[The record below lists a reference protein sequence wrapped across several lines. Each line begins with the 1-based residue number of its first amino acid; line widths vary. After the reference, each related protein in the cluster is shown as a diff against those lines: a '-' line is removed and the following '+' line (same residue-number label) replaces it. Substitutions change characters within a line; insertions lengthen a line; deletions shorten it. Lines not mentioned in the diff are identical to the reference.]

1 MTDKTTIHEQ
11 LCNDIHELYVKKNN
25 DYGDSFAKLRQ
36 DYPESI
42 CIRLQ
47 DKMNRLKSLMVDKN
61 QQKVDEESIDDT
73 LMDIANY
80 AIMELTERKYEED
93 TEFDTT
99 DYKGIRNKYVEA
111 AEKMI
116 DRLSPDLEAGY
127 FRTVKFEVREVDDG
141 EEADPE

>member
-61 QQKVDEESIDDT
+61 QQKVDESIDDT

-80 AIMELTERKYEED
+80 AIMELTERRYEKDHE
-93 TEFDTT
+93 
-99 DYKGIRNKYVEA
+99 
-111 AEKMI
+111 
-116 DRLSPDLEAGY
+116 
-127 FRTVKFEVREVDDG
+127 
-141 EEADPE
+141 